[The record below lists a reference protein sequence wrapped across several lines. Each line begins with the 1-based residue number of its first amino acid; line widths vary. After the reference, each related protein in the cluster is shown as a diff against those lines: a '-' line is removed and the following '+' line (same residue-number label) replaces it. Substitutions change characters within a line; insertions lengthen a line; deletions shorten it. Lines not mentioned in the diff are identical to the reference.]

1 MLRPTTVAVL
11 IGAAVL
17 AAACRDAVNPPIS
30 ERGGPGTPLFSY
42 SANGI
47 TVDQV
52 NGSMGYQGRL
62 IIKGFNHTNPHRG
75 DAIIATFYWLGST
88 NIIDSVVDVVTT
100 NPYTPVGNQ
109 YHLVEYITSG
119 GYSMATYVATNVQNF
134 PDAVTDSSGGSI
146 LAVGAYLSDSVTD
159 GGVSISAWTG
169 VEDNFT
175 VALGQHR
182 SSSGSGSGNTVAQAG
197 PIAVDA
203 DALVFSVTM
212 SGPFNGAPPQGYS
225 SIGVGSDAFIR
236 DDQAYAV
243 QASAGTVNPAWT
255 SYFDSQSRTWL
266 ATNFALKRAPPPQPI
281 ALDQLNG
288 TYNETGRI
296 FSQGFVP
303 KNPHVGDAVVAT
315 FYWVGSTNV
324 IDSVTDHLS
333 STGYPPVGNTYHLVE
348 YVTAGGVS
356 MATYVATNVQNFP
369 DTGTVDSQLL
379 VIRAHFADSVTGG
392 MAISAYTGVA
402 PTFAAALG
410 AHQSRTGSGSGT
422 TVADPGSISIGTGA
436 LAYTTTLS
444 NGLVGLEGPAGF
456 TSFGTGSD
464 NAIKSDAAYAV
475 QGSAGTVDP
484 QWTWF
489 FNASPRTWVAT
500 VLALNP

>member
-17 AAACRDAVNPPIS
+17 AAACKDAVNPP
-30 ERGGPGTPLFSY
+30 EQGGPGTPLFSY

-47 TVDQV
+47 TKNQV
-52 NGSMGYQGRL
+52 NGSTGYQGRM
-62 IIKGFNHTNPHRG
+62 IFKGFNNTNPHHG
-75 DAIIATFYWLGST
+75 DAIVATFFWLGST
-88 NIIDSVVDVVTT
+88 NIIDSVVDVLTT
-100 NPYTPVGNQ
+100 NPFTPVGNQ
-109 YHLVEYITSG
+109 YHLVEYVTSG

-134 PDAVTDSSGGSI
+134 PDPNTDPGHGDI
-146 LAVGAYLSDSVTD
+146 LAVGAYLSDSIAD
-159 GGVSISAWTG
+159 GGVSISSWTG
-169 VEDNFT
+169 AEDNFA
-175 VALGQHR
+175 VALGNHS
-182 SSSGSGSGNTVAQAG
+182 SSSGSGSGTTTAQAG

-203 DALVFSVTM
+203 DALVFTVTM
-212 SGPFNGAPPQGYS
+212 SGSFNGGPPQGYS
-225 SIGVGSDAFIR
+225 SIGVGSDASIR

-243 QASAGTVNPAWT
+243 QASAGTVNPVWT
-255 SYFDSQSRTWL
+255 WFFDNQSRPWL
-266 ATNFALKRAPPPQPI
+266 ATTFALKRAPPPQPI
-281 ALDQLNG
+281 VLDQENG
-288 TYNETGRI
+288 AYSETGRI
-296 FSQGFVP
+296 FSQGFNP

-315 FYWVGSTNV
+315 FYWVGSTNI

-333 STGYPPVGNTYHLVE
+333 SVGYPPVGNTYHLVE
-348 YVTAGGVS
+348 YATAGGIS
-356 MATYVATNVQNFP
+356 MATYAATNVQNFP

-392 MAISAYTGVA
+392 MAITSYRGVA

-410 AHQSRTGSGSGT
+410 AHQSTTGSGSGT

-444 NGLVGLEGPAGF
+444 NGLVGLAGPSGF

-464 NAIKSDAAYAV
+464 ASIKSDAAYAV

-489 FNASPRTWVAT
+489 FNASPRTWLAT